1 MPTTGVEVQQFAV
14 GLLVAHQT
22 PALGSCSVWLP
33 TAHSCALPKL
43 RLQMKAVSTE
53 VSGTSTESWGRDGE
67 ERLPAAPLLT
77 GEGHKG
83 PAPGP

>member
-1 MPTTGVEVQQFAV
+1 MPTTSVKMQQFAV

-43 RLQMKAVSTE
+43 PLQMKAVSTGSVWNQHGE
-53 VSGTSTESWGRDGE
+53 LGWDGE

-77 GEGHKG
+77 GEGHKS
-83 PAPGP
+83 PAPAP